1 MMKNKSSYGS
11 LRALLLLITL
21 CLTSCTAYANKPE
34 VRLFIDRMVKK
45 YHFNRTQLQQL
56 FNTVKS
62 NRSIISSFITPK
74 ERLTWSDYR
83 PIFVTTKRAQLG
95 VKFWNA
101 HAKTLAKAEKTYG
114 VPASIIVA
122 ILGVETRYGEII
134 GKYRVIDSLSTLSFN
149 HSRRSDFFKR
159 ELEQFLLLS
168 RENPVINPKITKGS
182 YAGAIGKVQFM
193 PSNYR
198 HLSVDAT
205 HKGYSDLINSSDDA
219 ILSIANYLNYF
230 GWIKTNPIAVP
241 ARFSAQALLSLPTS
255 QENFTVKDF
264 AKYHIYPKKHVSSQ
278 LKTFLIAL
286 PLKHGNEYWLGFN
299 DFQTIKHYNSSSL
312 YAMAVFQL
320 SELIHH
326 LHQQGH
332 QPHVNKK

>member
-1 MMKNKSSYGS
+1 MMKNKSLAGS
-11 LRALLLLITL
+11 LRALLLLVTL

-34 VRLFIDRMVKK
+34 VRLFIDRMVEK
-45 YHFNRTQLQQL
+45 YHFDRKQLQQL

-83 PIFVTTKRAQLG
+83 PIFVSNKRAQLG
-95 VKFWNA
+95 VKFWDA
-101 HAKTLAKAEKTYG
+101 HAKTLAEAEKRYG
-114 VPASIIVA
+114 VPASIIIA
-122 ILGVETRYGEII
+122 ILGVETRYGENT

-149 HSRRSDFFKR
+149 HARRSEFFKY

-168 RENPVINPKITKGS
+168 RENPAINPKITKGS

-205 HKGYSDLINSSDDA
+205 HKGYSDLINNSDDA
-219 ILSIANYLNYF
+219 ILSIANYLKSF
-230 GWIKTNPIAVP
+230 GWIKANPVAIP
-241 ARFSAQALLSLPTS
+241 ARLSPKALLGLPKSLD
-255 QENFTVKDF
+255 NFTVKDF
-264 AKYHIYPKKHVSSQ
+264 AKYHIYPKTHVSSH
-278 LKTFLIAL
+278 LKTFLIVL
-286 PLKHGNEYWLGFN
+286 PLKHGSEYWLGFN

-320 SELIHH
+320 SELIQH
-326 LHQQGH
+326 LHQQEH
-332 QPHVNKK
+332 QPHVKKK

>member
-1 MMKNKSSYGS
+1 MMKNKSLVRS
-11 LRALLLLITL
+11 LRALLLLMTL
-21 CLTSCTAYANKPE
+21 YLTSCTAYANKPE
-34 VRLFIDRMVKK
+34 VKLFIDKMVEK
-45 YHFNRTQLQQL
+45 YHFDRKQLQQL

-83 PIFVTTKRAQLG
+83 PIFVSNKRAQLG
-95 VKFWNA
+95 VKFWSA
-101 HAKTLAKAEKTYG
+101 HAKTLAVAEKRYG

-122 ILGVETRYGEII
+122 ILGVETRYGENT

-149 HSRRSDFFKR
+149 HARRSDFFKY

-168 RENPVINPKITKGS
+168 RENPAINPKITKGS

-205 HKGYSDLINSSDDA
+205 HKGYSDLINNSDDA
-219 ILSIANYLNYF
+219 IFSIANYLKSF
-230 GWIKTNPIAVP
+230 GWIKANPVAIP
-241 ARFSAQALLSLPTS
+241 ARLSPQALRKLPKSL
-255 QENFTVKDF
+255 ENFTVKDF
-264 AKYHIYPKKHVSSQ
+264 AKYHIYPKTHASSH
-278 LKTFLIAL
+278 LKTFLIVL

-320 SELIHH
+320 SELIQH
-326 LHQQGH
+326 LHQQEH
-332 QPHVNKK
+332 QPHVKKK

>member
-1 MMKNKSSYGS
+1 MMKKKTLAGG
-11 LRALLLLITL
+11 LTALLLLISL

-34 VRLFIDRMVKK
+34 VRIFIDKMVEK
-45 YHFNRTQLQQL
+45 YHFDRKQLQQL

-74 ERLTWSDYR
+74 ESLTWSQYR
-83 PIFVTTKRAQLG
+83 LIFVTKKRAELG
-95 VKFWNA
+95 VKFWDA
-101 HAKTLAKAEKTYG
+101 HANTLAEAEKRYG

-122 ILGVETRYGEII
+122 ILGVETRYGEIT

-149 HSRRSDFFKR
+149 HSRRSDFFKYQ
-159 ELEQFLLLS
+159 LEQFLLLS
-168 RENPVINPKITKGS
+168 RENPAINPKNTKGS

-205 HKGYSDLINSSDDA
+205 HKGYSDLINNSDDA
-219 ILSIANYLNYF
+219 ILSIANYLKSF

-241 ARFSAQALLSLPTS
+241 ARFSPQALLKLPKS
-255 QENFTVKDF
+255 QENFTIKDF
-264 AKYHIYPKKHVSSQ
+264 AKYDINPKKKLAPQ
-278 LKTFLIAL
+278 LKTFLIVL

-320 SELIHH
+320 SDLIHQ
-326 LHQQGH
+326 LHQQEH
-332 QPHVNKK
+332 RPHVNKK

>member
-1 MMKNKSSYGS
+1 MMKNKRSRGH
-11 LRALLLLITL
+11 LLALLLLVTL
-21 CLTSCTAYANKPE
+21 SLTSCTAYANKPD
-34 VRLFIDRMVKK
+34 VRLFIDKMVEK
-45 YHFNRTQLQQL
+45 YHFDRKQLQQL

-62 NRSIISSFITPK
+62 NRSIISSFISPK
-74 ERLTWSDYR
+74 ERLTWSEYR
-83 PIFVTTKRAQLG
+83 PIFVTTKRAKMG
-95 VKFWNA
+95 VKFWDA
-101 HAKTLAKAEKTYG
+101 HAKTLAEAEKRYG

-122 ILGVETRYGEII
+122 ILGVETRYGEVT

-149 HSRRSDFFKR
+149 HTRRSNFFKHQ
-159 ELEQFLLLS
+159 LEQFLLLS
-168 RENPVINPKITKGS
+168 RENPVINPKVTKGS

-205 HKGYSDLINSSDDA
+205 HKGYSDLINNSDDA
-219 ILSIANYLNYF
+219 ILSIANYLKSF
-230 GWIKTNPIAVP
+230 GWIKNNPIAIP
-241 ARFSAQALLSLPTS
+241 ARVSPTALLHLPKS

-264 AKYHIYPKKHVSSQ
+264 EKYHIYAKKKIPSY
-278 LKTFLIAL
+278 LKTFLIVL
-286 PLKHGNEYWLGFN
+286 PLKQGNEYWLGFN

-326 LHQQGH
+326 LHQQEH
-332 QPHVNKK
+332 SRHVNKK

>member
-1 MMKNKSSYGS
+1 MMKNKRWCGS
-11 LRALLLLITL
+11 LRALLLLTTL
-21 CLTSCTAYANKPE
+21 CLTSCTAYADRPE
-34 VRLFIDRMVKK
+34 VRLFIDRMVEK
-45 YHFNRTQLQQL
+45 YQFDRKQLQQL

-74 ERLTWSDYR
+74 ERLTWSEYR
-83 PIFVTTKRAQLG
+83 PIFVTNKRALLG
-95 VKFWNA
+95 VKFWDA
-101 HAKTLAKAEKTYG
+101 HAKTLAEAQKRYG

-122 ILGVETRYGEII
+122 ILGVETRYGEIT

-149 HSRRSDFFKR
+149 HARRSDFFKH

-168 RENPVINPKITKGS
+168 RENPAVNPKTTKGS

-205 HKGYSDLINSSDDA
+205 HKGYSDLINNCDDA
-219 ILSIANYLNYF
+219 ILSIANYLHSF
-230 GWIKTNPIAVP
+230 GWTKSGPIALP
-241 ARFSAQALLSLPTS
+241 ARFSPQALSRLPKS
-255 QENFTVKDF
+255 QEIFTVKAF
-264 AKYHIYPKKHVSSQ
+264 AKHHIYPKKHVSPQ

-326 LHQQGH
+326 LHQQEH
-332 QPHVNKK
+332 QTHVNKK

>member
-1 MMKNKSSYGS
+1 MMKKKTLAGS
-11 LRALLLLITL
+11 FTALLLLILL

-34 VRLFIDRMVKK
+34 VRVFIDKMVEK
-45 YHFNRTQLQQL
+45 YHFDRKQLQQL

-74 ERLTWSDYR
+74 ERLTWSEYR
-83 PIFVTTKRAQLG
+83 PIFVTTKRAQMG
-95 VKFWNA
+95 VKFWDM
-101 HAKTLAKAEKTYG
+101 HAKTLAAAEKNYG

-122 ILGVETRYGEII
+122 ILGVETRYGEIT

-149 HSRRSDFFKR
+149 HSRRSDFFKH

-168 RENPVINPKITKGS
+168 RENPAINPKVTKGS

-205 HKGYSDLINSSDDA
+205 HKGYSDLINNSDDA
-219 ILSIANYLNYF
+219 IFSIANYLKSF

-241 ARFSAQALLSLPTS
+241 ARFSAQALLKLPKS

-264 AKYHIYPKKHVSSQ
+264 AKYHIYPKKKLSSQ
-278 LKTFLIAL
+278 LKTFLIVL

-320 SELIHH
+320 SELIHQ
-326 LHQQGH
+326 LHQQEH
-332 QPHVNKK
+332 QSHVNKK

>member
-1 MMKNKSSYGS
+1 MMKNKSSRGS
-11 LRALLLLITL
+11 LSALLLLITL

-34 VRLFIDRMVKK
+34 VRLFIDRMVEK
-45 YHFNRTQLQQL
+45 YHFDRTQLQQL

-74 ERLTWSDYR
+74 ERLTWSEYR
-83 PIFVTTKRAQLG
+83 PIFVTAKRAQLG
-95 VKFWNA
+95 VKFWDA
-101 HAKTLAKAEKTYG
+101 HAKTLAEAEKRYG

-149 HSRRSDFFKR
+149 HSRRSDFFKH

-168 RENPVINPKITKGS
+168 RENPAINPKITKGS

-205 HKGYSDLINSSDDA
+205 HKGYSDLINNSDDA
-219 ILSIANYLNYF
+219 ILSIANYLKSF
-230 GWIKTNPIAVP
+230 GWIKANPVAIP
-241 ARFSAQALLSLPTS
+241 ARFSPQALLSLPKS

-278 LKTFLIAL
+278 LKTFLIVL
-286 PLKHGNEYWLGFN
+286 PLKQGNEYWLGFN

-326 LHQQGH
+326 LHQQEH
-332 QPHVNKK
+332 QSHVNKK

>member
-1 MMKNKSSYGS
+1 MMENKNLRSSLS
-11 LRALLLLITL
+11 ALLLLITL
-21 CLTSCTAYANKPE
+21 SLTSCTAYANKPE
-34 VRLFIDRMVKK
+34 VRSFIDTMVEK
-45 YHFNRTQLQQL
+45 YHFDRKQLQQL

-74 ERLTWSDYR
+74 ERLTWSEYR
-83 PIFVTTKRAQLG
+83 PIFVTSKRAQLG

-101 HAKTLAKAEKTYG
+101 HAKTLAEAEKRYG

-122 ILGVETRYGEII
+122 ILGVETRYGEVT

-149 HSRRSDFFKR
+149 HARRSDFFKH

-168 RENPVINPKITKGS
+168 RENPAINPKTTKGS

-205 HKGYSDLINSSDDA
+205 HKGYSDLINNSDDA
-219 ILSIANYLNYF
+219 ILSIANYLHSF
-230 GWIKTNPIAVP
+230 GWAKSGPVAIP
-241 ARFSAQALLSLPTS
+241 ARFSRQALLRLPQS

-264 AKYHIYPKKHVSSQ
+264 AKYHIYPKKQVSSQ
-278 LKTFLIAL
+278 LKTFLIVL

-326 LHQQGH
+326 LHQQEH

>member
-1 MMKNKSSYGS
+1 MMENKNLRSSLS
-11 LRALLLLITL
+11 ALLLLITL

-34 VRLFIDRMVKK
+34 VRSFIDTMVEK
-45 YHFNRTQLQQL
+45 YHFDRKQLQQL

-74 ERLTWSDYR
+74 ERLTWSEYR
-83 PIFVTTKRAQLG
+83 PIFVTSKRAQLG
-95 VKFWNA
+95 VKFWDA
-101 HAKTLAKAEKTYG
+101 HAKTLAEAEKRYG

-122 ILGVETRYGEII
+122 ILGIETRYGEVT

-149 HSRRSDFFKR
+149 HARRSDFFKH

-168 RENPVINPKITKGS
+168 RENPAINPKTTKGS

-205 HKGYSDLINSSDDA
+205 HKGYSDLINNSDDA
-219 ILSIANYLNYF
+219 ILSIANYLHSF
-230 GWIKTNPIAVP
+230 GWAKSGPVAIP
-241 ARFSAQALLSLPTS
+241 ARFSAQALLRLPQS

-264 AKYHIYPKKHVSSQ
+264 AKYHIYPKKQVSSQ
-278 LKTFLIAL
+278 LKTFLIVL

-320 SELIHH
+320 SELTQH
-326 LHQQGH
+326 LHQQEH
-332 QPHVNKK
+332 QSHVNKK

>member
-1 MMKNKSSYGS
+1 MMKNKSSHGS

-34 VRLFIDRMVKK
+34 VRLFIDRMVEK
-45 YHFNRTQLQQL
+45 YHFDRKQLQQL

-74 ERLTWSDYR
+74 ERLTWSEYR
-83 PIFVTTKRAQLG
+83 PIFVTTKRAQMG
-95 VKFWNA
+95 VKFWDA
-101 HAKTLAKAEKTYG
+101 HAKTLAEAEQRYG
-114 VPASIIVA
+114 IPASIIVA
-122 ILGVETRYGEII
+122 ILGVETRYGEIT

-149 HSRRSDFFKR
+149 HTRRSDFFKQ

-168 RENPVINPKITKGS
+168 RENPAINPKVTKGS
-182 YAGAIGKVQFM
+182 YAGAIGKVQFL

-205 HKGYSDLINSSDDA
+205 HKGYSDLINNADDA
-219 ILSIANYLNYF
+219 ILSIANYLKSF
-230 GWIKTNPIAVP
+230 GWIKTNPVAVP
-241 ARFSAQALLSLPTS
+241 ARFSPPALLGLPKS

-278 LKTFLIAL
+278 LKTFLIVL
-286 PLKHGNEYWLGFN
+286 PLTHGNEYWFGFN

-326 LHQQGH
+326 LHQQEH

>member
-1 MMKNKSSYGS
+1 MIKNKSSCGS
-11 LRALLLLITL
+11 LRALLLLMTL
-21 CLTSCTAYANKPE
+21 CLSSCTAYANKPE
-34 VRLFIDRMVKK
+34 VRLFIDSMVEK
-45 YHFNRTQLQQL
+45 YHFDRKQLQQL

-62 NRSIISSFITPK
+62 NRSIMSSFITPK
-74 ERLTWSDYR
+74 EHLTWSEYR
-83 PIFVTTKRAQLG
+83 PIFVTPQRAQLG
-95 VKFWNA
+95 VKFWDA
-101 HAKTLAKAEKTYG
+101 HAKTLAEAEKRYG

-149 HSRRSDFFKR
+149 HTRRSDFFKH

-168 RENPVINPKITKGS
+168 RENPAINPKVTKGS

-205 HKGYSDLINSSDDA
+205 HKGYSDLINNSDDA
-219 ILSIANYLNYF
+219 ILSIANYLNSF
-230 GWIKTNPIAVP
+230 GWTKSSPIAVP
-241 ARFSAQALLSLPTS
+241 ARFSPQVLLYLPKSL
-255 QENFTVKDF
+255 ENFTVKEF
-264 AKYHIYPKKHVSSQ
+264 EKYHIYPKKHIASQ
-278 LKTFLIAL
+278 LKTFLIVL
-286 PLKHGNEYWLGFN
+286 PLKQGNEYWLGFN

-326 LHQQGH
+326 LRQQEH
-332 QPHVNKK
+332 RLHVNKK